1 MRVLRHQRQAIKKIT
16 RFIILFILF
25 FLFFSG
31 QTKQDEALDCYGRA
45 ANLFKMAKK
54 WSQVISL
61 NFGNYM
67 HKTGL
72 AYGWKQGCE
81 GGRGR
86 VNIGPP
92 RQISKDLLI
101 KMQ

>member
-1 MRVLRHQRQAIKKIT
+1 MLNSPVIVPLIYSFVLQNEGFTTPKAGNTKIT

-54 WSQVISL
+54 WSQVIIL
-61 NFGNYM
+61 NFGNYILYDNWS
-67 HKTGL
+67 G
-72 AYGWKQGCE
+72 
-81 GGRGR
+81 
-86 VNIGPP
+86 I
-92 RQISKDLLI
+92 
-101 KMQ
+101 